1 MPVMQAGGRQD
12 TPVYVLHDLQPGHSV
27 PGPAIV
33 LDDISTVVIEP
44 ACTAHVTP
52 AGDLRV
58 DVGSAAGPRQQT
70 PTECDPIQLAV
81 FSHRCASLP
90 RVLHCYAKTHWVSHY
105 LHSISELQRPSNTG
119 QASSSQLQCRFMGI
133 AEQMGRVL
141 QRTSISVNIKER
153 LDFSCALFDPAGA
166 LVANA
171 PHLPVHLGAM
181 SAAIQFQVSM
191 LASLKAAPRWFV
203 GPCAHLVCRV
213 QTRYW
218 GPEGEGA
225 AEGLHPGDVLASN
238 HPQLA
243 GGSHLPDIT
252 VITPVFNGGRIECA
266 KCLLRVPRP
275 ASCGRFAAYAGLRR
289 SRQKTF

>member
-1 MPVMQAGGRQD
+1 M
-12 TPVYVLHDLQPGHSV
+12 YVLRDLQPGHSV

-58 DVGSAAGPRQQT
+58 DVGSAAGPRRQT
-70 PTECDPIQLAV
+70 PTECDPIQLAI
-81 FSHRCASLP
+81 FSHRCAIPASDGYCTANAKIH
-90 RVLHCYAKTHWVSHY
+90 RV
-105 LHSISELQRPSNTG
+105 SIASFLQV
-119 QASSSQLQCRFMGI
+119 QLQKTSNDWQAISCQDLVHCRFMGI

-181 SAAIQFQVSM
+181 SAAIQFQVST
-191 LASLKAAPRWFV
+191 LA
-203 GPCAHLVCRV
+203 
-213 QTRYW
+213 
-218 GPEGEGA
+218 
-225 AEGLHPGDVLASN
+225 
-238 HPQLA
+238 
-243 GGSHLPDIT
+243 
-252 VITPVFNGGRIECA
+252 
-266 KCLLRVPRP
+266 
-275 ASCGRFAAYAGLRR
+275 
-289 SRQKTF
+289 

>member
-1 MPVMQAGGRQD
+1 MLCLRRPLGTVHAVLQAGGRQD
-12 TPVYVLHDLQPGHSV
+12 TPVYVLRDLQPGHSV

-70 PTECDPIQLAV
+70 PTECDPIQLAI
-81 FSHRCASLP
+81 FSHRCASLHLMATMP
-90 RVLHCYAKTHWVSHY
+90 MLPSKYSPEVYCLPLASATARSPVCPSTSEIT
-105 LHSISELQRPSNTG
+105 SNPEQIISCPLLR
-119 QASSSQLQCRFMGI
+119 RFMGI

-181 SAAIQFQVSM
+181 SAAIQFQVSA
-191 LASLKAAPRWFV
+191 LASACMK
-203 GPCAHLVCRV
+203 GCRLSGI
-213 QTRYW
+213 QDFQPFP
-218 GPEGEGA
+218 G
-225 AEGLHPGDVLASN
+225 GL
-238 HPQLA
+238 
-243 GGSHLPDIT
+243 
-252 VITPVFNGGRIECA
+252 
-266 KCLLRVPRP
+266 
-275 ASCGRFAAYAGLRR
+275 
-289 SRQKTF
+289 